1 MILRHL
7 EYLVALARERHFGRA
22 AATCGVTQP
31 TLSAAIR
38 ELEAELDV
46 LIVERGRRFSNLT
59 AEGERVVE
67 WARRILSD
75 RDALRQEVGSAR
87 QGLTGHLVLGVIP
100 TALAVVGLLISPFQR
115 DHPRVRIKIMS
126 LSSIEIQRGLDIFD
140 LDAGVTYLD
149 NEPLL
154 RVGTLP
160 LYRERYFLVTGDR
173 GVFRRKDSVTW
184 AEAADLPL
192 CLLTPDMQN
201 RRIVDA
207 IFQEAQRVPVPL
219 VETNSLLALY
229 AQVRSRGMASI
240 VTQASLYLLGMPRWL
255 RAFPLVAP
263 AARRTIGLVYPDRE
277 PQQPVARA
285 FVESVRQLDIDG
297 EMQRNIPRALRRGRA
312 R

>member
-38 ELEAELDV
+38 ELEAELDI
-46 LIVERGRRFSNLT
+46 LIVERGRSFGGLT
-59 AEGERVVE
+59 AEGARVVE

-87 QGLTGHLVLGVIP
+87 QGLSGHLILGVIP
-100 TALAVVGLLISPFQR
+100 TALGGVGLLISQFQQN
-115 DHPRVRIKIMS
+115 HPRVRIKVLS

-140 LDAGVTYLD
+140 LDAGVSYLD

-173 GVFRRKDSVTW
+173 RVFHGRDSVTW

-192 CLLTPDMQN
+192 CLLTADMQN

-207 IFQEAQRVPVPL
+207 VFHEAKRAPAPL

-240 VTQASLYLLGMPRWL
+240 LTQASLYLLGMPRWL
-255 RAFPLVAP
+255 RAFPLVEP
-263 AARRTIGLVYPDRE
+263 AARRMIGLVYPDRK

-285 FVESVRQLDIDG
+285 FVDDARRLNIEG
-297 EMQRNIPRALRRGRA
+297 EIKRAIPPALWQPREP
-312 R
+312 

>member
-7 EYLVALARERHFGRA
+7 EYLVALAREQHFGRA
-22 AATCGVTQP
+22 AVACGVTQP

-38 ELEAELDV
+38 ELESELDV
-46 LIVERGRRFSNLT
+46 LIVERGRRFGGLT

-75 RDALRQEVGSAR
+75 RDALRQEVGSAK
-87 QGLTGHLVLGVIP
+87 QGLAGRLVLGVIP
-100 TALAVVGLLISPFQR
+100 TALATVGLLISPFQR
-115 DHPRVRIKIMS
+115 NHPRVGIKVLS

-140 LDAGVTYLD
+140 LDAGISYLD
-149 NEPLL
+149 NEPVQ

-173 GVFRRKDSVTW
+173 SVFRRRDSVTW

-192 CLLTPDMQN
+192 CLLTADMQN
-201 RRIVDA
+201 RRIINGV
-207 IFQEAQRVPVPL
+207 FHEAKRAPTPL
-219 VETNSLLALY
+219 VETNSILALY
-229 AQVRSRGMASI
+229 AQVRSKGMAT
-240 VTQASLYLLGMPRWL
+240 VLTQASLYLLGMPRWL

-277 PQQPVARA
+277 PQRPVARA
-285 FVESVRQLDIDG
+285 FVEGTRRLDIEG
-297 EMQRNIPRALRRGRA
+297 EMQRNIPAALRKPR
-312 R
+312 

>member
-7 EYLVALARERHFGRA
+7 EYLVALAREAHFGRA
-22 AATCGVTQP
+22 AAACGVTQP

-46 LIVERGRRFSNLT
+46 LIVERGQRFRGLT

-87 QGLTGHLVLGVIP
+87 QGLSGNLALGVIP
-100 TALAVVGLLISPFQR
+100 TALAIVGLLVSSFQKE
-115 DHPRVRIKIMS
+115 HPRVRIKILS

-149 NEPLL
+149 NEPLR
-154 RVGTLP
+154 RVETVP

-173 GVFRRKDSVTW
+173 AAFRRRDNVSW
-184 AEAADLPL
+184 AEAVDQPL

-201 RRIVDA
+201 RRIVNA
-207 IFQEAQRVPVPL
+207 IFHQAKRMPVPL

-229 AQVRSRGMASI
+229 AQLRSRGMAT
-240 VTQASLYLLGMPRWL
+240 VLTQASLYLLGTPRWL

-263 AARRTIGLVYPDRE
+263 SAHATIGLVYPERK
-277 PQQPVARA
+277 PQPPAARA
-285 FVESVRQLDIDG
+285 FVDSVSKLDIDG
-297 EMQRNIPRALRRGRA
+297 EMHRNIPSALRERQR
-312 R
+312 